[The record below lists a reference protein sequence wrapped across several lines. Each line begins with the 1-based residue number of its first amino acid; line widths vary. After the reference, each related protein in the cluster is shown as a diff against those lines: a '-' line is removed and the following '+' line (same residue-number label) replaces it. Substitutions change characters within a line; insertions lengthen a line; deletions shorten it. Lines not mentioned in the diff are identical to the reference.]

1 MVLPIFPMIWVN
13 HRKKHQW
20 YSHIIWKLLAL
31 SASRL
36 ACNSFMACILHMY
49 PYDWASMRKPW
60 HVHAASTG
68 GLLKV
73 FLFNIPGNC
82 SNRWYTIPPENWSQN
97 SQANSAEVLAGIT
110 TLKIWARPQ
119 YGIFHW
125 VVCSGRVIGFQ
136 YFQWFLC
143 LATSGH
149 YNLHCSAC
157 AKPDETFEV
166 SRARFEESWKLILPS
181 GNLTH
186 EAMENSR
193 LSFLNIYIYFVGN
206 TEFTLQFAM
215 LVDCSVLQYLNR
227 FFTTC
232 PVSFRCQLHAEWH
245 QLKLPLQTCFQK
257 GKHGNPGATK
267 LWSTILATIEIINN
281 VSVWPL

>member
-20 YSHIIWKLLAL
+20 YSHIIWKLLVL
-31 SASRL
+31 STSRL

-60 HVHAASTG
+60 HVLNNVCNKMQQVLVAFSKSSSST
-68 GLLKV
+68 
-73 FLFNIPGNC
+73 FLATAVTC
-82 SNRWYTIPPENWSQN
+82 DTQYHRD
-97 SQANSAEVLAGIT
+97 SAKT
-110 TLKIWARPQ
+110 ARPTLQ
-119 YGIFHW
+119 RCLQESPPWKYEHGLNTAFFTEW
-125 VVCSGRVIGFQ
+125 CGSGRVIGFQ

-149 YNLHCSAC
+149 YKLHCSAS

-206 TEFTLQFAM
+206 TEFTLQLAM

-245 QLKLPLQTCFQK
+245 
-257 GKHGNPGATK
+257 
-267 LWSTILATIEIINN
+267 
-281 VSVWPL
+281 

>member
-20 YSHIIWKLLAL
+20 YSHIIWKLLVL
-31 SASRL
+31 STSRL
-36 ACNSFMACILHMY
+36 ACNSFMACILHMQVWGNL
-49 PYDWASMRKPW
+49 DMSSIMCATSKQQ
-60 HVHAASTG
+60 VLVAFSKSSSST
-68 GLLKV
+68 
-73 FLFNIPGNC
+73 FLATAVTGDTQYH
-82 SNRWYTIPPENWSQN
+82 RD
-97 SQANSAEVLAGIT
+97 SAKT
-110 TLKIWARPQ
+110 ARPTLRRCLQ
-119 YGIFHW
+119 ESPPWKYEHGLNTAFVTEW
-125 VVCSGRVIGFQ
+125 CGSGRVIGFQ

-245 QLKLPLQTCFQK
+245 
-257 GKHGNPGATK
+257 
-267 LWSTILATIEIINN
+267 
-281 VSVWPL
+281 